1 MQTDPI
7 LVHGFSRTCI
17 HLTLPLPPSVNRLWR
32 SGKGRMYRSAQY
44 SAWRNE
50 AICSIKL
57 QARGASIDGRYR
69 IAVAFQRPDKRHRDL
84 DNLLKALSD
93 ALVDAGV
100 LADDCDAEEIH
111 LCWRG
116 EGRSC
121 EVTLVSI
128 D

>member
-1 MQTDPI
+1 MPDPI
-7 LVHGFSRTCI
+7 R
-17 HLTLPLPPSVNRLWR
+17 LTLPLPPSVNRLWR
-32 SGKGRMYRSAQY
+32 SGRGRTYRSAEY

-50 AICSIKL
+50 AIWAIKA
-57 QARGASIDGRYR
+57 QARGQNIDGGYV
-69 IAVAFQRPDKRHRDL
+69 IDVAFQRPDRRRRDL

-100 LADDCDAEEIH
+100 LGDDCDAQEIH

-121 EVTLVSI
+121 EVTLAPAS
-128 D
+128 

>member
-1 MQTDPI
+1 MPESI
-7 LVHGFSRTCI
+7 RL
-17 HLTLPLPPSVNRLWR
+17 LLPLPPSVNRLWR
-32 SGKGRMYRSAQY
+32 SGRGRTYRSAEY

-50 AICSIKL
+50 AIWSIKA
-57 QARGASIDGRYR
+57 QARGRSIDGGY
-69 IAVAFQRPDKRHRDL
+69 IIDVAFQRPDKRRRDL

-100 LADDCDAEEIH
+100 LADDCDAQEIH

-121 EVTLVSI
+121 EVIVAPAG
-128 D
+128 

>member
-1 MQTDPI
+1 MPTDQVI
-7 LVHGFSRTCI
+7 R
-17 HLTLPLPPSVNRLWR
+17 LTLPLPPSVNRLWR

-50 AICSIKL
+50 AIWSIKL
-57 QARGASIDGRYR
+57 QARGASIDGPYS
-69 IAVAFQRPDKRHRDL
+69 IAVAFQRPDKRRRDL

>member
-1 MQTDPI
+1 
-7 LVHGFSRTCI
+7 
-17 HLTLPLPPSVNRLWR
+17 
-32 SGKGRMYRSAQY
+32 MYRSAEY

-50 AICSIKL
+50 AVWSIKS
-57 QARGASIDGRYR
+57 QARGRSIDGGY
-69 IAVAFQRPDKRHRDL
+69 IIDVAFQRPDRRRRDL

-100 LADDCDAEEIH
+100 LADDCDAQEIH

-121 EVTLVSI
+121 EVILAPAC
-128 D
+128 

>member
-1 MQTDPI
+1 MTEI
-7 LVHGFSRTCI
+7 R
-17 HLTLPLPPSVNRLWR
+17 LTLLLPPSVNRLWR
-32 SGKGRMYRSAQY
+32 SGRGRMYRSAAY
-44 SAWRNE
+44 SAWRAE
-50 AICSIKL
+50 AIWSIKA
-57 QARGASIDGRYR
+57 QARGASIEGPYR
-69 IAVAFQRPDKRHRDL
+69 IDVAFQRPDKRRRDL

-121 EVTLVSI
+121 EVTLSSI
-128 D
+128 C